1 MTHFEVDL
9 DLLTRTAANL
19 RSAVGLAR
27 TVADNRGALAGLLGQ
42 CGSSRL
48 ALAGKDFLD
57 EWGYGM
63 KLIVDDGEQLA
74 KMLEAGAATYGAAED
89 RISQGFQ

>member
-9 DLLTRTAANL
+9 DLLSRTARDL
-19 RSAVGLAR
+19 RAAVGLAR
-27 TVADNRGALAGLLGQ
+27 TVADNRGSLAALLAD

-48 ALAGKDFLD
+48 ASAGEDFLG

-74 KMLEAGAATYGAAED
+74 QMLEAGAS
-89 RISQGFQ
+89 R

>member
-9 DLLTRTAANL
+9 DLLSRTARDL
-19 RSAVGLAR
+19 RAAVGLAR
-27 TVADNRGALAGLLGQ
+27 TVADNRGSLAALLAD

-48 ALAGKDFLD
+48 ASAGEDFLG

-74 KMLEAGAATYGAAED
+74 QMLEAGAARYGEVED
-89 RISQGFQ
+89 RISRGLQ